1 MLHKLKDNGLIRYEP
16 YVPVTLTPGGEK
28 IAKTIYKRHETL
40 AKLLGIVLVSDK
52 VAAEDACK
60 MEHILQPETVEQL
73 GKFVEFVETAPDY
86 PKWLTHFK
94 EYCATG
100 KHECGKSR

>member
-16 YVPVTLTPGGEK
+16 YVPVTLT
-28 IAKTIYKRHETL
+28 
-40 AKLLGIVLVSDK
+40 KLLGIVLVSDK